1 MREMRRSL
9 TDVNDA
15 QIVQVVAL
23 IDRMAERGAA
33 DELIAPLRAR
43 LSQIRPPRPLRFSRL
58 LFLPLDPVIV
68 PAGRFRAG
76 TPTVPRTAVAPLA
89 ATVHA
94 ALGARAAAI
103 EAAIAGRTAEDA
115 ETVQRVG
122 QVLWPEAAVIL
133 ASAPQPAGWAAA
145 GLPPGLYR
153 PLAVGIAAVLEQAVK
168 LQTVVAEA
176 AAGLSVDL
184 AVVDAALAMAAP
196 AGPEA
201 WSLVLAA
208 LLGRLPEADA
218 VLAQAN
224 TWTTRHGGPNL
235 RAAFD
240 LVAETQLAGL
250 ESPDGAEAEIVG
262 PDLGT
267 AGAQV
272 HRIVGLLE
280 GLGDESAP
288 AARRVRLAAIRH
300 RLDTSCRARF
310 ANSLAGEFLAPLH
323 QLLQA
328 PEPDALQRLETTA
341 RQLRALETEARR
353 LGSAPTYDALLRQ
366 TAGVVRNV
374 ASDAGLSLIEK
385 VRLIEILAGSEEALT
400 LLT

>member
-1 MREMRRSL
+1 M
-9 TDVNDA
+9 NDA

-43 LSQIRPPRPLRFSRL
+43 LGQIRPPRPLCFTRL
-58 LFLPLDPVIV
+58 LFLPRDPVIV

-76 TPTVPRTAVAPLA
+76 TPTVPRTALAPLA

-94 ALGARAAAI
+94 ALGPRAAEI
-103 EAAIAGRTAEDA
+103 EAATAGHSAEDV

-122 QVLWPEAAVIL
+122 QLLWPKAAAIL
-133 ASAPQPAGWAAA
+133 VRAPQPASWTAA
-145 GLPPGLYR
+145 GLPPSLHR

-168 LQTVVAEA
+168 LQAVVAEA
-176 AAGLSVDL
+176 AAGLPVDL
-184 AVVDAALAMAAP
+184 AVVAAALAMAAP

-201 WSLVLAA
+201 WRLVLAA
-208 LLGRLPEADA
+208 LLGRLPQAAA
-218 VLAQAN
+218 VLAQAS
-224 TWTTRHGGPNL
+224 TWIARNGDANL

-240 LVAETQLAGL
+240 LVTETQLAGL
-250 ESPDGAEAEIVG
+250 ESPDGAEAEMVG
-262 PDLGT
+262 PDLGA

-280 GLGDESAP
+280 GLGDEAAP

-323 QLLQA
+323 QMLQV
-328 PEPDALQRLETTA
+328 PEPGALRRVETTA

-366 TAGVVRNV
+366 TAVVARNV
-374 ASDAGLSLIEK
+374 ASDAGLALVEK
-385 VRLIEILAGSEEALT
+385 VRLIEILAGSEEALA